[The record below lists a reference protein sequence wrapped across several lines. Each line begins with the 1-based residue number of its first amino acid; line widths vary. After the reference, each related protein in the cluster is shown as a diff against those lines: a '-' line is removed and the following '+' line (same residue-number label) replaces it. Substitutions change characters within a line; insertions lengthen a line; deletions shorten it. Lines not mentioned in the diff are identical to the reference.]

1 MQQRDKCK
9 ATWRGGGAERRSGR
23 NEVTRSAGNTLLY
36 CQMENLVA
44 PLEVFGVAVNR
55 DSVRPQQ
62 PLQRGI
68 LGLET
73 YIRHTKHVLD
83 A

>member
-1 MQQRDKCK
+1 
-9 ATWRGGGAERRSGR
+9 
-23 NEVTRSAGNTLLY
+23 
-36 CQMENLVA
+36 MENLVA